1 MVDATPD
8 LLRLFAL
15 LPLAWAAWSDHHTR
29 RVDRRVW
36 AVLIVIGAV
45 AAVWQVNRIAPI
57 HTVDEYRILTQ
68 LILVPPVTG
77 FVAIVLHRSGAFG
90 GADAKALF
98 ALGLVFPAPLEY
110 VVPILSVQL
119 PIYQTQIAIV
129 AISFYGLL
137 FGIVLFLLRMWY
149 RNFSRGERDLKSLVT
164 CEIPVS
170 SIPETPGQVRWNDE
184 ESNPHKLDLDTLR
197 MYLRWRGISITDL
210 VQRSDVLRDE
220 RLLETTYKVGDGVI
234 TSKITAEHPLA
245 SKDFSENG
253 NPEVA
258 SRQETIDEDD
268 TWGAEAFLESI
279 NHNAYGTT
287 SKELQCGLEY
297 VQDKQTIRIQPAYP
311 LIVPL
316 FLGVAAAVTV
326 GDVLALLAV
335 TV

>member
-57 HTVDEYRILTQ
+57 HTVDEYRTLTQ

-98 ALGLVFPAPLEY
+98 ALGLVYPAPVEY

-149 RNFSRGERDLKSLVT
+149 RNFSRGGRSLKSLVT

-170 SIPETPGQVRWNDE
+170 SIPETPGQMRWSDE
-184 ESNPHKLDLDTLR
+184 ELNSHKLDLDALR
-197 MYLRWRGISITDL
+197 MYLRWRGLSVADL
-210 VQRSDVLRDE
+210 IQQADILRDE
-220 RLLETTYKVGDGVI
+220 RLLETTYEVDDGVI
-234 TSKITAEHPLA
+234 ASKITAKHPLA
-245 SKDFSENG
+245 SEDFSERG

-258 SRQETIDEDD
+258 DQQVAIAEGD
-268 TWGAEAFLESI
+268 TWGADIFLGSI

-287 SKELQCGLEY
+287 SEELRRGLEH
-297 VQDKQTIRIQPAYP
+297 VQDKQTIRIQPAFP

-326 GDVLALLAV
+326 GDIIALLAV